1 MKIRVIGVGGCGSNT
16 VKNVCN
22 MGLQDVEFVIVTPS
36 KESKGSLVSRPQEC
50 SRLHDDSLKHYI
62 IDSDIDNWEDNLR
75 PILNDCP
82 EKIIVVAGTGGVYSA
97 KVAAAILLLH
107 KNIAGDN
114 AHSIAFVTT
123 PFAFERRGAKSAED
137 LETLGKQASKTV
149 IFDNNQLRKMTD
161 KSMNEAFA
169 TVDQKLAEIISES
182 IHE

>member
-1 MKIRVIGVGGCGSNT
+1 MKVRVIGVGGCGSNT
-16 VKNVCN
+16 VKNVSS
-22 MGLQDVEFVIVTPS
+22 MGLQDAEFVIVTPS
-36 KESKGSLVSRPQEC
+36 KVSKGSTVSRPQEC
-50 SRLHDDSLKHYI
+50 GRLFENSLKHFV
-62 IDSDIDNWEDNLR
+62 IDSDTDNWEDELQ
-75 PILNDCP
+75 PILDDCP
-82 EKIIVVAGTGGVYSA
+82 ERIIVVAGTGGVYSA
-97 KVAAAILLLH
+97 KVATAILRIH

-137 LETLGKQASKTV
+137 LETISKQASKTI

>member
-22 MGLQDVEFVIVTPS
+22 MGLQETEFVIVTPS
-36 KESKGSLVSRPQEC
+36 KESKGSLISRPQEC
-50 SRLHDDSLKHYI
+50 GRLLGDTLKHFI
-62 IDSDIDNWEDNLR
+62 IDNDTEKWEDNLR
-75 PILNDCP
+75 PILDGCP

-97 KVAAAILLLH
+97 KVATAILRLH

-137 LETLGKQASKTV
+137 LETISKQASKT
-149 IFDNNQLRKMTD
+149 IFFDNNQLRKMTD
-161 KSMNEAFA
+161 KPMNEAFA